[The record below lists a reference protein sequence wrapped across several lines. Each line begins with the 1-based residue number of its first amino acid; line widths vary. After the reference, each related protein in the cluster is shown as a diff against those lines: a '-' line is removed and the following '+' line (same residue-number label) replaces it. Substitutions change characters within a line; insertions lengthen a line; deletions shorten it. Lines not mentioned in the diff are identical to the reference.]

1 MKSNITMQSKDRD
14 LFGVVIKQDTKTSF
28 LSVTD
33 LQEAYTRKRIEMGW
47 KEKRIED
54 VLSNKS
60 NAERI
65 FYILEKQGYIVKTD
79 FTVFMEMVDKES
91 LVKVMK
97 KFNAYKTVGRGE
109 NRRTVCDPYI
119 WVLIALEL
127 NPMLYAEVVTW
138 LTDKLILN
146 RIEVGNWYNTL
157 SRSVAKLDNPDYKR
171 MARGLN
177 WIVFNDHERNKRNYA
192 SNEELKELDYLQHTL
207 VMMIDMGYIKTFDEL
222 LKVMR
227 DMYKKKWRSV
237 DIVLSE

>member
-1 MKSNITMQSKDRD
+1 MQSKDRD

-54 VLSNKS
+54 ILSNKGNS
-60 NAERI
+60 ERI
-65 FYILEKQGYIVKTD
+65 FYILEKQGYMEKTAISG
-79 FTVFMEMVDKES
+79 FMEMVDKES
-91 LVKVMK
+91 LIKVMK

-157 SRSVAKLDNPDYKR
+157 SRSVSKLDNPDYKK
-171 MARGLN
+171 MAMGLN
-177 WIVFNDHERNKRNYA
+177 WIVFNDHERNKRNFA

-227 DMYKKKWRSV
+227 DMYKKKWRSRNM
-237 DIVLSE
+237 ILPGNE

>member
-1 MKSNITMQSKDRD
+1 MQSKDRD

-79 FTVFMEMVDKES
+79 FTVFMEMIDKES

-192 SNEELKELDYLQHTL
+192 SSAELKELDYLQHTL

-227 DMYKKKWRSV
+227 DMYKKKWRSG

>member
-1 MKSNITMQSKDRD
+1 MQSKDRD

-54 VLSNKS
+54 ILSNKGNS
-60 NAERI
+60 ERI
-65 FYILEKQGYIVKTD
+65 FYILEKQGYIKKTAISG
-79 FTVFMEMVDKES
+79 FMEMVDNES
-91 LVKVMK
+91 LIKVMK

-157 SRSVAKLDNPDYKR
+157 SRSVAKLDNPDYKK
-171 MARGLN
+171 MAMGLN

-227 DMYKKKWRSV
+227 DMYKKKWRSKTMILPN
-237 DIVLSE
+237 DK